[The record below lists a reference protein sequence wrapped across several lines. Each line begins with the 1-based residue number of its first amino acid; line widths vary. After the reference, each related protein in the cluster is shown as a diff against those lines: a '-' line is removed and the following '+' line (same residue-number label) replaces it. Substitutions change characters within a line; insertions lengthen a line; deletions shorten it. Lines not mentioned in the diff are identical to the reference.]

1 MQKHSI
7 TVKALDVGCG
17 TGVYTEEILKSS
29 QICVGLDLSENM
41 IRYAKKRQEGLN
53 LVLADAH
60 NLPFRDECFNL
71 VVSVGLLEYVQRNVV
86 LKEIA
91 RTMKKRAFLMVVTP
105 NKYSAF
111 RLPIKFFSK
120 VSKRDYT
127 AKESSFKEMLYSSYK
142 MGLKLIWYKMND
154 GLIFLPNSLD
164 RIIGNKVYSVIEKTF
179 KSIFGKN
186 PLSNVMLFLLQKS
199 RYIP

>member
-1 MQKHSI
+1 MRTIYDIIDPRDYEERHKRSPREAYLYHHWRPIICKVVRLLYKAMQKHSI
-7 TVKALDVGCG
+7 TVEALDVGCG
-17 TGVYTEEILKSS
+17 AGVYTEEISKSS

-71 VVSVGLLEYVQRNVV
+71 VVSVGLLEYVQRDVV

-91 RTMKKRAFLMVVTP
+91 RTIKKRTFLMVVTP

-127 AKESSFKEMLYSSYK
+127 AKEFSFKEMLQS
-142 MGLKLIWYKMND
+142 
-154 GLIFLPNSLD
+154 
-164 RIIGNKVYSVIEKTF
+164 
-179 KSIFGKN
+179 
-186 PLSNVMLFLLQKS
+186 
-199 RYIP
+199 